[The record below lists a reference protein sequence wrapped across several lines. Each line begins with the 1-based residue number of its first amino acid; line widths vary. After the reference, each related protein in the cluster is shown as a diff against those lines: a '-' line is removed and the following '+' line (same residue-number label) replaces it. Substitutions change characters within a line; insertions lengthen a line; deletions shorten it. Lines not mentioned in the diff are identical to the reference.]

1 MAMRRA
7 KSTAKLN
14 LVVRLSDGT
23 RRKGVTNAFE
33 PAKATL
39 HLKEIDVGGNLVEI
53 HDLDMQSVQAAFFV
67 RDLAILRT
75 SRQTN
80 RDSPVT
86 PPGLNPDGKMLRVT
100 FSWGEM
106 MDGMSYDYEPREN
119 HFFLYPMGPLNRAYN
134 IEKVYVTRKATAR
147 VEVLAG

>member
-1 MAMRRA
+1 MRRA

-23 RRKGVTNAFE
+23 RRKGVTNAFD
-33 PAKATL
+33 PNKATL
-39 HLKEIDVGGNLVEI
+39 NLKEIDIGGNLVEI

-80 RDSPVT
+80 RDAPVSPLS
-86 PPGLNPDGKMLRVT
+86 PNPDGKMLRVT

-106 MDGMSYDYEPREN
+106 IDGMSYDYAPGEVA
-119 HFFLYPMGPLNRAYN
+119 FFLYPMGPLNRAYN
-134 IEKVYVTRKATAR
+134 IEKVYVSRKATAR

>member
-1 MAMRRA
+1 MPMRRTKA
-7 KSTAKLN
+7 TAKHH

-23 RRKGVTNAFE
+23 RRKGVTNAFD
-33 PAKATL
+33 PVKSTL
-39 HLKEIDVGGNLVEI
+39 HLKEIDIGGNLVEI
-53 HDLDMQSVQAAFFV
+53 HDIDMQSVQAVFFV

-80 RDSPVT
+80 RDASGA
-86 PPGLNPDGKMLRVT
+86 PPSLNPDGKMLRVT

-106 MDGMSYDYEPREN
+106 MDGMSYDYDPN
-119 HFFLYPMGPLNRAYN
+119 KQSFFLHPMGPLNRAYN
-134 IEKVYVTRKATAR
+134 IERVYITRKATAR